1 MATTNIL
8 EKILDLLN
16 SDTLTMGDLGEVAR
30 VCREHKAEMRASY
43 AEQRAEAKATLAA
56 LRVRAPRTASAQ
68 GFAPKAKP
76 KGKSKGKGK
85 PKGKKQRKPVAQVD
99 EQIES

>member
-1 MATTNIL
+1 MATNIL

-30 VCREHKAEMRASY
+30 VCRERKSDMRVSY

-56 LRVRAPRTASAQ
+56 LRVRAPRTASAP
-68 GFAPKAKP
+68 APKAKP
-76 KGKSKGKGK
+76 KSKAKPKGKAKGKGK
-85 PKGKKQRKPVAQVD
+85 LRIKPA
-99 EQIES
+99 IESATALGEE